1 MRASVRFDAIAKQC
15 CSKTGFHFC
24 GTWPRLSMSFSQNR
38 FPLLRDMLY
47 RPQALRVRMRP
58 MGAKHFGARV
68 ARLEDKAL
76 LTGQANFVGD
86 ISLPGMLH
94 ACFVRSPHAHARIHS
109 IDASPARAMP
119 GVHAV
124 LTADDLPRPMAER
137 AIPMLVPSPFI
148 SIPRTQTLLARKE
161 VCYVGQA
168 IAVVVAENRY
178 AAEDGAAAV
187 N

>member
-1 MRASVRFDAIAKQC
+1 
-15 CSKTGFHFC
+15 
-24 GTWPRLSMSFSQNR
+24 
-38 FPLLRDMLY
+38 
-47 RPQALRVRMRP
+47 

-76 LTGQANFVGD
+76 LTGQATFVSD

-109 IDASPARAMP
+109 IDASAASVVP

-124 LTADDLPRPMAER
+124 LTAYDLPRRMAER
-137 AIPMLVPSPFI
+137 QIPMLVPSPLI
-148 SIPRTQTLLARKE
+148 GIPRTQSVLARRE

-168 IAVVVAENRY
+168 IAVVIAENRY
-178 AAEDGAAAV
+178 AA
-187 N
+187 